1 MTTPAFT
8 DHFGGKSRS
17 YAEFRPGYPPALFEW
32 LASQCAARELAWDCG
47 AGTGQASVAL
57 AAHFRRVLAT
67 DASAG
72 QIAAAEPHPGVEY
85 RVAPA
90 QASGLPDASADLVTV
105 AQALH
110 WFDLD
115 GFHAEVRRVAK
126 PGALLAVWSYGIVHL
141 DGPGL
146 DAPMQDFYRN
156 EIGPY
161 WPPERRHVET
171 GYRDLPFPF
180 PRIEAPAFEMRVEW
194 TLEQLLGYL
203 RTWSACT
210 RYEQA
215 RGRDPVLALARRL
228 APAWGDP
235 QQRQAVRWPLSL
247 KAGRCVPER

>member
-17 YAEFRPGYPPALFEW
+17 YAGFRPSYPPALFEW
-32 LASQCAARELAWDCG
+32 LASHCAARELAWDCG

-67 DASAG
+67 DASEG

-115 GFHAEVRRVAK
+115 GFYAEVRRVAR

-141 DGPGL
+141 DTPGL

-161 WPPERRHVET
+161 WPPERHHVET

-194 TLEQLLGYL
+194 TLEQVLGYL

-210 RYEQA
+210 RYEQVH
-215 RGRDPVLALARRL
+215 GRDPVPALAQRL

-235 QQRQAVRWPLSL
+235 QRRRAVCWPLSL